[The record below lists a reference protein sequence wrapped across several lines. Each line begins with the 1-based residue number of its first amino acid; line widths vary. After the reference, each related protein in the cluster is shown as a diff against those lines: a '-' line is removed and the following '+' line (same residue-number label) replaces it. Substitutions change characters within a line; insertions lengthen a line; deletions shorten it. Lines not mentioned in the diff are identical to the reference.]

1 MTTDAPRAIPHASMA
16 EKALLSCMIKDP
28 ALFVARGLAEGL
40 SEESFHTEDMR
51 YFFRTIVDDFHAHD
65 DLDLIAFVQ
74 RRQTEGILDRMGGAT
89 GVTEVYTYAPSGHAW
104 QQWLDQVKE
113 AHALRIALA
122 AAGRIGDAENSAD
135 AADEITAALEAIRKA
150 AEGPRRSIAAKDAA
164 REFITQLETDHK
176 AGTIPGAETGLIQ
189 LDQVSGGM
197 RPGEFWVI
205 AGRPSRGKS
214 VMMIQIA
221 TEFLTRGENVALF
234 SLEMMA
240 REVVGRLVSVI
251 GRVNYQAITQPRS
264 ATTADLSRIHGAVD
278 KLASDLHLWIDATAG
293 QSLETIRAE
302 AQRLRDMH
310 GGLALVVVDYLQLIR
325 GGRTKN
331 ETREEEIARV
341 SGGLKQL
348 AKELRCTVLSASQ
361 LNEAGQTRESRAI
374 EQDADA
380 LLYITEDGIKIIKLR
395 NGPRNDVLPLF
406 LNGEMQRF
414 TADARPK
421 P

>member
-1 MTTDAPRAIPHASMA
+1 MPADNLRPEPSAIMA
-16 EKALLSCMIKDP
+16 EKALLSCMIREP
-28 ALFVARGLAEGL
+28 AQFIARGIAEGL
-40 SEESFHTEDMR
+40 CDDSFSTPATR
-51 YFFRTIVDDFHAHD
+51 IFFRSIVDDFHAHG
-65 DLDLIAFVQ
+65 DLDLTAFVQ
-74 RRQTEGILDRMGGAT
+74 RRHTEGTLQRMGGPSQ
-89 GVTEVYTYAPSGHAW
+89 VTDIYTYAATGHAW

-113 AHALRIALA
+113 AHALRLALGCA
-122 AAGRIGDAENSAD
+122 RRLSEIESSAD
-135 AADEITAALEAIRKA
+135 AVAEVTDALEAIRKA
-150 AEGPRRSIAAKDAA
+150 AEGPRRSVAAKDAA
-164 REFITQLETDHK
+164 REFLAQLEADHK
-176 AGTIPGAETGLIQ
+176 AGAFPGAETGLVQ
-189 LDQVSGGM
+189 LDLVSGGM

-214 VMMIQIA
+214 VVMIQIA
-221 TEFLTRGENVALF
+221 AGFLTRGENVAIF

-240 REVVGRLVSVI
+240 REVIGRLVTVL
-251 GRVNYQAITQPRS
+251 GRVNYQAITQPRN
-264 ATTADLSRIHGAVD
+264 ATAADLSRIHGAVE
-278 KLASDLHLWIDATAG
+278 KLARDLHLWIDPTAG

-348 AKELRCTVLSASQ
+348 AKELRCPVLSASQ

-380 LLYITEDGIKIIKLR
+380 LLFIGDDGIKIGKLR

-406 LNGEMQRF
+406 LNGEAQRF
-414 TADARPK
+414 TANAK